1 MPAMRMIIVA
11 AEYMW
16 FLNSQVRNSG
26 KSSTTREGHY
36 GAKEYFLFGGLNQM
50 GLQKPNL
57 PLPPPLFLFFI
68 FLQIKLASP

>member
-57 PLPPPLFLFFI
+57 PLPPPPSFVFVFYFFTN
-68 FLQIKLASP
+68 